1 MNSLNNRNNNR
12 AVATH
17 RVVTPTR
24 PPAPSP
30 AASGLGVAAGGA
42 LRGAGERARERARR
56 VPRAQEYA
64 AFVGPSAPL
73 PRGGPARAHA
83 LYCTRAPQ
91 KHQTLM
97 RRQSTTLGSG
107 RNHKAGQNCEATAAK
122 GTVSVTGHGGRR
134 GLHGAGRRNLIGGA
148 EALVRSPPSPVGA
161 NRARSCRE
169 RRVASRPGERAGF
182 AEKC

>member
-1 MNSLNNRNNNR
+1 M
-12 AVATH
+12 
-17 RVVTPTR
+17 
-24 PPAPSP
+24 
-30 AASGLGVAAGGA
+30 AARGA

-64 AFVGPSAPL
+64 AFVGPSTPL

-83 LYCTRAPQ
+83 LY
-91 KHQTLM
+91 
-97 RRQSTTLGSG
+97 
-107 RNHKAGQNCEATAAK
+107 
-122 GTVSVTGHGGRR
+122 GHGGRR

-182 AEKC
+182 AEGGGRKEGMKGGAGRRKNSKKG